1 DFTHWQNE
9 AIRSEAMNSQRDYWL
24 NQLGGE
30 LPVLE
35 LPTDYPRPAEKNFAG
50 EVLHFDLPH
59 TVFNQ
64 LQAFNESNKLT
75 LFMGLIGFYHLTLF
89 KYTGQKQ
96 IIIGIPISGRYHPD
110 LNDQIGYYLNT
121 LPIKLDVEATDTL
134 ESYFKRLKE
143 TVKNAFDNQ
152 VYPFDELMGEL
163 NIENNPG
170 RSGLYDVMFGLQNF
184 DQGQLMFGETT
195 GEVLAVDSPTSKF
208 DLTMVCEEKQGNLS
222 VNLEY
227 ATDLFNPQTINQLQQ
242 HFVQLMQSALATPQ
256 SNIGQLSVLSD
267 IEREQ
272 ILKGFNAEAN
282 KPVSSL
288 PVTKAQGIIDI
299 FKACVGKHAH
309 KTALAFGTETMSY
322 VQLDE
327 WSNQI
332 AYTLLNSHAIK
343 PQDRIAI
350 YADRSPWMIACIL
363 AVLKSGAAYV
373 PIDPKNPKAR
383 TEFMLQDSQSR
394 LVLTHSHY
402 LNDLESMALPLLT
415 KQDTVRG
422 VKSPLKMTYQPDH
435 LAYIMYT
442 SGSSGT
448 PKGVLVEQQSV
459 IALVKDNNYS
469 NVTAQDRLLQLSN
482 YAFDGSVFDIFGALL
497 SGASLHLID
506 NDMLLSPDRLCAFI
520 KDQQINITFITTA
533 LINTLIDIE
542 PQIIRQFD
550 KIYFGGQEAS
560 LKHIQ
565 TALDY
570 RKNADSIVHVYGPT
584 ETTTFAS
591 YHVVE
596 SIDSKVGN
604 IPIGSALSQKQLYL
618 LDEQMQPVPVGVTGE
633 IFIGGAGG
641 ARAYLNRPK
650 ETEEAFLNN
659 PFDSASQLYK
669 TNDLAR
675 WNRDGQIEFLGRK
688 DLQVKIRGFR
698 VEFGEVE
705 NAILRHQAV
714 EKVFVMAWSEYE
726 GANKQLVAY
735 CVMSDG
741 LSMQDLRVWLATFLP
756 DYMVPAHFIKMD
768 ELPLNSNGKV
778 ERKKLPEP
786 NLDADENS
794 DNHVAPRTE
803 MEHLLAGVWSTL
815 LGRKAISVQDNYFGL
830 GGDSI
835 KAIQMIAALQKQQVK
850 MEVKD
855 LYTFPTIETL
865 APCLTAM
872 DGAQNH
878 QRQTG
883 IFDLTPIQQWFVQ
896 EKNRPLDVF
905 NQDMLI
911 RFNGAVKAQKL
922 TAALNT
928 LVDFHDLLRASL
940 NGDNKLQIKDKV
952 TVELEKKQLEDN
964 TEQLMFDACDALN
977 QQMNLEQGPLLRAC
991 LITRPDGQY
1000 LYLLAHHMVIAGVS
1014 WRILLE
1020 DLQAAYLQEDGQQT
1034 DFVRTSS
1041 ANEWVEYL
1049 GKTEQFDDQVDYW
1062 TSREASEQG
1071 MLALQAPLDSQVCSE
1086 HRTIDPDL
1094 TNKLLT
1100 QAHES
1105 FNTQT
1110 NDLLLFALARALKD
1124 SHGQQESLIFLEG
1137 HGREDLTE
1145 GNGEGIDLSR
1155 TIGWFTSMYP
1165 VAITAGVDD
1174 DLSGLLK
1181 HFKEQQR
1188 EIPDKG
1194 LGFGVL
1200 KYLQKTIDKDY
1211 CPTASF
1217 NYLGQFDGASVTD
1230 KEQGAEQEQ
1239 QALFELSSLKTAK
1252 TNADHLALTCPVDIV
1267 AHVESG
1273 QLQLAVFYSHSL
1285 ENQTLVNALLDS
1297 YVEHLEQIIGFCCD
1311 TDDFNLTPSDID
1323 FDGFDID
1330 GLDAV
1335 LDNL

>member
-1 DFTHWQNE
+1 TNVEQIQQQLRQHLADYMIPPQIYALDILPLTANNKIDRKALLALEADVLSQGLEQSYVAPRNDLEQQLTKIWQGILGLERIGVKDNFFTIGGHSIKATLLVTQLSKALSIEFSLKEVFETPTIAGLAHKAQFKQPSLYAQIEKAPVQVEFELSYAQKRLWTLDKVQGGNHAYNLHGAFVVKSAVDRVVDKSKIEQAFGYLVARHDALRLAFVEVDGTPYQKVQSADRFKMLTQQVNSVEQATALCRQEIEHTFDLAQGDLFRVKLFVLPDSSLVMSLCLHHIIADGWSIGVLLNEFSTVYGQLCTGAAPDLTPLPIQYSDFTHWQNE
-9 AIRSEAMNSQRDYWL
+9 AIRSAAINSQRDYWL
-24 NQLGGE
+24 MQLSGD

-35 LPTDYPRPAEKNFAG
+35 LPTDYPRPAEKSFVG
-50 EVLHFDLPH
+50 EVLHFDLPQP
-59 TVFNQ
+59 VFNQ
-64 LQAFNESNKLT
+64 LQAFNESKKLT

-89 KYTGQKQ
+89 KYTGQQQ

-110 LNDQIGYYLNT
+110 LNGQIGYYLNT

-184 DQGQLMFGETT
+184 DQGELKLENAT

-208 DLTMVCEEKQGNLS
+208 DLTMVCEENAGNLS

-227 ATDLFNPQTINQLQQ
+227 ATDLFNPQTIEQLQQ

-267 IEREQ
+267 NEREQ

-282 KPVSSL
+282 QSLHGGIVS
-288 PVTKAQGIIDI
+288 TNDHGIIDI

-332 AYTLLNSHAIK
+332 AYTLLNSHTIK

-469 NVTAQDRLLQLSN
+469 NVTEQDRLLQLSN
-482 YAFDGSVFDIFGALL
+482 YAFDGSIFDIFSALL

-506 NDMLLSPDRLCAFI
+506 NDMLLSPDRLCEFI
-520 KDQQINITFITTA
+520 KDQQVNITFITTA

-542 PQIIRQFD
+542 PQIISQFD

-604 IPIGSALSQKQLYL
+604 IPIGRALSQKQLYL

-633 IFIGGAGG
+633 IYIGGAGV

-650 ETEEAFLNN
+650 ET
-659 PFDSASQLYK
+659 
-669 TNDLAR
+669 T
-675 WNRDGQIEFLGRK
+675 
-688 DLQVKIRGFR
+688 
-698 VEFGEVE
+698 
-705 NAILRHQAV
+705 
-714 EKVFVMAWSEYE
+714 
-726 GANKQLVAY
+726 
-735 CVMSDG
+735 
-741 LSMQDLRVWLATFLP
+741 
-756 DYMVPAHFIKMD
+756 
-768 ELPLNSNGKV
+768 
-778 ERKKLPEP
+778 
-786 NLDADENS
+786 
-794 DNHVAPRTE
+794 
-803 MEHLLAGVWSTL
+803 
-815 LGRKAISVQDNYFGL
+815 
-830 GGDSI
+830 
-835 KAIQMIAALQKQQVK
+835 
-850 MEVKD
+850 
-855 LYTFPTIETL
+855 
-865 APCLTAM
+865 
-872 DGAQNH
+872 
-878 QRQTG
+878 
-883 IFDLTPIQQWFVQ
+883 
-896 EKNRPLDVF
+896 
-905 NQDMLI
+905 
-911 RFNGAVKAQKL
+911 
-922 TAALNT
+922 
-928 LVDFHDLLRASL
+928 
-940 NGDNKLQIKDKV
+940 
-952 TVELEKKQLEDN
+952 
-964 TEQLMFDACDALN
+964 
-977 QQMNLEQGPLLRAC
+977 
-991 LITRPDGQY
+991 
-1000 LYLLAHHMVIAGVS
+1000 
-1014 WRILLE
+1014 
-1020 DLQAAYLQEDGQQT
+1020 
-1034 DFVRTSS
+1034 
-1041 ANEWVEYL
+1041 
-1049 GKTEQFDDQVDYW
+1049 
-1062 TSREASEQG
+1062 
-1071 MLALQAPLDSQVCSE
+1071 
-1086 HRTIDPDL
+1086 
-1094 TNKLLT
+1094 
-1100 QAHES
+1100 
-1105 FNTQT
+1105 
-1110 NDLLLFALARALKD
+1110 
-1124 SHGQQESLIFLEG
+1124 
-1137 HGREDLTE
+1137 
-1145 GNGEGIDLSR
+1145 
-1155 TIGWFTSMYP
+1155 
-1165 VAITAGVDD
+1165 
-1174 DLSGLLK
+1174 
-1181 HFKEQQR
+1181 
-1188 EIPDKG
+1188 
-1194 LGFGVL
+1194 
-1200 KYLQKTIDKDY
+1200 
-1211 CPTASF
+1211 
-1217 NYLGQFDGASVTD
+1217 
-1230 KEQGAEQEQ
+1230 
-1239 QALFELSSLKTAK
+1239 
-1252 TNADHLALTCPVDIV
+1252 
-1267 AHVESG
+1267 
-1273 QLQLAVFYSHSL
+1273 
-1285 ENQTLVNALLDS
+1285 
-1297 YVEHLEQIIGFCCD
+1297 
-1311 TDDFNLTPSDID
+1311 
-1323 FDGFDID
+1323 
-1330 GLDAV
+1330 
-1335 LDNL
+1335 